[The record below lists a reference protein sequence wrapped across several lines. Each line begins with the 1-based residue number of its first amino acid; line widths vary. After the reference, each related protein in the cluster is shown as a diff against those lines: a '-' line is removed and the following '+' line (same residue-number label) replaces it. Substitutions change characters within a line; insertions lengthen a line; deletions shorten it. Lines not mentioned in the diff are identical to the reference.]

1 MGQATLPGSP
11 DIPITLRRSGR
22 ARRMSLRVS
31 RLDGRVTL
39 SIPSWTSEREA
50 LSFVREK
57 EGWIR
62 KALAETPGVVVP
74 RIGGTVLFEGREVPV
89 LEGAGRGARYADGAF
104 HLAPGARVGPA
115 LAGALKVMA
124 RDRLAEA
131 VSRHSAAIGRD
142 AGSISLRDTRSR
154 WGSCASSGNL
164 MFSWRLVMAPPEVL
178 DYVAAHEVAHLA
190 EMNHSPAFW
199 QQVERL
205 MPGYRPP
212 RRWLRENG
220 ALLHRYKFGD

>member
-1 MGQATLPGSP
+1 MGVIRLDKAPHLEV
-11 DIPITLRRSGR
+11 TLRRSAR
-22 ARRMSLRVS
+22 ARRISLRVS
-31 RLDGRVTL
+31 SLDGRVTL
-39 SIPSWTSEREA
+39 TLPAGTPERVGRAFAEEKADWIGRAVQKVGEPLAVTLGTELPLGGRPHRIVVGRGCAATVGEGAIFAPAGREGPAVEA
-50 LSFVREK
+50 LLK
-57 EGWIR
+57 
-62 KALAETPGVVVP
+62 
-74 RIGGTVLFEGREVPV
+74 
-89 LEGAGRGARYADGAF
+89 
-104 HLAPGARVGPA
+104 HL
-115 LAGALKVMA
+115 A
-124 RDRLAEA
+124 RDRLAAA
-131 VSRHSAAIGRD
+131 VTRHAGALGATPGRLT
-142 AGSISLRDTRSR
+142 LRDTRSR
-154 WGSCASSGNL
+154 WGSCASSGKL